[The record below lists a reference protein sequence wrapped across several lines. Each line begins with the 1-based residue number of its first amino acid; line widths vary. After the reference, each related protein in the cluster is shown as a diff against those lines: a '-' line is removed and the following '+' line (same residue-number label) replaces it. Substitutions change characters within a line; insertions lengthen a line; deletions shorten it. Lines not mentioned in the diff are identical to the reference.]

1 MAAFVIVS
9 EYVAVNSVDLSTYV
23 KSATLNCELSTEDS
37 TTMTDTWS
45 EHVAGIRSASLDI
58 EFVDDFANGLLDDL
72 QWALFIAD
80 AAVTFEVRPT
90 SSAVGTSNP
99 KFTGSLFVNGHS
111 VGGAHGSLAMK
122 SVSYPVTGAVTRAE
136 A

>member
-1 MAAFVIVS
+1 MAAFVITS
-9 EYVAVNSVDLSTYV
+9 EFVEINSVDLSTYV

-45 EHVAGIRSASLDI
+45 EQVAGIRSASLDI
-58 EFVDDFANGLLDDL
+58 EFVDDYADGLLDDL

-80 AAVTFEVRPT
+80 AAVGFEVRPT
-90 SSAVGTSNP
+90 SAVTGTSNP
-99 KFTGSLFVNGHS
+99 QFTGNLIVNQHS
-111 VGGAHGSLAMK
+111 VGGAHGSLAQK
-122 SVSYPVTGAVTRAE
+122 SVSFPVSGAVTRAE